1 MKLAIIY
8 DSKTGNT
15 KQAGDWIVEG
25 MNQVDGVEARAFLIG
40 EEDQAFVEEAKGI
53 VIGSP
58 SYSASMSPSLRT
70 WLFESGS
77 ELGMAGKLGGS
88 FATVQYTHGGGDL
101 VIQSI
106 IMIELSFGMLCYS
119 SGVEF
124 GKPYIHLGPVAVNH
138 NEEAHNRLENYKD
151 NFVVYG
157 ERFASKAMEIFG

>member
-40 EEDQAFVEEAKGI
+40 EEDRAFVEEANGI

-58 SYSASMSPSLRT
+58 SYSALMTPNLRT
-70 WLFESGS
+70 WLLESGS
-77 ELGMAGKLGGS
+77 ELGMAGKLGGA

-106 IMIELSFGMLCYS
+106 ITNELSFGMLCYS

-138 NEEAHNRLENYKD
+138 NEEGHNHLEIYKD
-151 NFVVYG
+151 LFIIYG
-157 ERFASKAMEIFG
+157 NRFALKAKEIFE